1 MTYEEARHFMEGP
14 KNRQIHLALDR
25 IAELLRRLGDP
36 QDQVPCV
43 HIAGTN
49 GKGSILAYI
58 STALTEA
65 GYKTGRFSSP
75 AVYEYREQFQIDGV
89 DIPEETYAALAGEIE
104 EKVRQ
109 MEADGW
115 IRPSAFELET
125 SLAFLYFA
133 RSGCDFNV
141 IECGMGGRDD
151 ATNVIRQPAAAVFAS
166 ISKDHSA
173 FLGDTT
179 DRIARVKA
187 GIMRPGAAVITSYQE
202 PIVMKV
208 LKEEAER
215 LGAPFIYADL
225 ERTSQPVIGQ
235 NTDRLS
241 YRYQPAKGDSVD
253 ITVQLPG
260 LCQVQN
266 SLTAWET
273 LQYLKQ
279 NWDKFGKGKCALTD
293 KGIQKALF
301 DTVWPGRFTKVASD
315 PDFLVD
321 GAHNP
326 GAALELRRS
335 IERYYPGKRLIFI
348 IGMFRDKDHD
358 RVAGILASMAAAILT
373 VQTPD
378 NPRAL
383 PAEELAE
390 TVRKYNP
397 HVKACQSLDDAV
409 KCARELAGPNDVI
422 LSFGSLSNIAAITCL
437 ASGLQQDRGEE

>member
-25 IAELLRRLGDP
+25 IAELLRRLGNP

-75 AVYEYREQFQIDGV
+75 AVYEYREQFQVDGV
-89 DIPEETYAALAGEIE
+89 DISKETYTALAEEIKTRVNE
-104 EKVRQ
+104 MEK
-109 MEADGW
+109 DGW

-125 SLAFLYFA
+125 NLAFLYFA

-202 PIVMKV
+202 STVMKV

-225 ERTSQPVIGQ
+225 ERT
-235 NTDRLS
+235 
-241 YRYQPAKGDSVD
+241 QPACHRTEYRPFVIPLS
-253 ITVQLPG
+253 
-260 LCQVQN
+260 
-266 SLTAWET
+266 
-273 LQYLKQ
+273 
-279 NWDKFGKGKCALTD
+279 
-293 KGIQKALF
+293 
-301 DTVWPGRFTKVASD
+301 
-315 PDFLVD
+315 
-321 GAHNP
+321 
-326 GAALELRRS
+326 
-335 IERYYPGKRLIFI
+335 
-348 IGMFRDKDHD
+348 
-358 RVAGILASMAAAILT
+358 
-373 VQTPD
+373 
-378 NPRAL
+378 
-383 PAEELAE
+383 
-390 TVRKYNP
+390 
-397 HVKACQSLDDAV
+397 AC
-409 KCARELAGPNDVI
+409 
-422 LSFGSLSNIAAITCL
+422 
-437 ASGLQQDRGEE
+437 